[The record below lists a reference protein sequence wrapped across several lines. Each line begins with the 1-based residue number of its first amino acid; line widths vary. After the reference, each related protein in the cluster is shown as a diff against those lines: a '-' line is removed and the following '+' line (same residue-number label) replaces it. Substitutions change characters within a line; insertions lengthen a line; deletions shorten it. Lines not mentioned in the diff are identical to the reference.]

1 MKTILYPFVGA
12 GRMVLMSPA
21 LLLLFLP
28 GSPNKQTSDPLEG
41 IWNLHVIP
49 TWYDHEEI
57 IAQEREYDIAT
68 YTIQKNILKYQYFE
82 NEDQLPNPYEDEQ
95 VKSRY
100 RKPLH
105 SYWTRDPRYTT

>member
-12 GRMVLMSPA
+12 GRVVLMSPA
-21 LLLLFLP
+21 LLLLFLL
-28 GSPNKQTSDPLEG
+28 GSPNKQTFEPLES
-41 IWNLHVIP
+41 IWNLHAIP

-68 YTIQKNILKYQYFE
+68 YAIQKNRTNYQYFE
-82 NEDQLPNPYEDEQ
+82 HEKHMQKHYEDEQ

-100 RKPLH
+100 RKPWH

>member
-12 GRMVLMSPA
+12 GRVVLMSPA
-21 LLLLFLP
+21 LLLLFLL

-41 IWNLHVIP
+41 IWNLHVIRSL
-49 TWYDHEEI
+49 YKQDQI

-68 YTIQKNILKYQYFE
+68 NAIQKNRTNYQYFE
-82 NEDQLPNPYEDEQ
+82 HEKYMLKHYEDEQ

-100 RKPLH
+100 LKPWY